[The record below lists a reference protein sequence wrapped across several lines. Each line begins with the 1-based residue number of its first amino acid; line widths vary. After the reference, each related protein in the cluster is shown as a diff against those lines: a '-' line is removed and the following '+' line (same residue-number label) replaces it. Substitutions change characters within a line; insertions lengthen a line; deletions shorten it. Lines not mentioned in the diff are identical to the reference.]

1 MDNGK
6 YLINTQSINETNQQ
20 FCGYNQYAKN
30 AKETNDV
37 FNEKIKYGSMEPQ
50 KGMNNFS
57 KASEF
62 NSTKAS
68 NNIKCSGFSLF
79 DNNSI
84 FSSNNK

>member
-6 YLINTQSINETNQQ
+6 YRINTQSINEPNQQ
-20 FCGYNQYAKN
+20 FYGYNQYAKN

-37 FNEKIKYGSMEPQ
+37 YNENIKYVSMKQE
-50 KGMNNFS
+50 KVMNNFS
-57 KASEF
+57 KTSEF

-68 NNIKCSGFSLF
+68 INIKCSSFSLF